1 MWYWRGGTPRDP
13 AHQSFSWSDWRRKLT
28 LQTLE
33 LDDDRFDTNAV
44 AHPQAGMVYYQIA
57 RGNGLGFTS
66 SYLATFLASVFWEYL
81 IEYVEV
87 PSLNDLIM
95 TPVAGVAIG
104 ESSFRL
110 GRLFAAGRPSTGN
123 LIGQLAFSPVAT
135 LNDLMA
141 GRSPY
146 HPGPLGSEVSRGMYH
161 RIALGLGAQTVDL
174 DAVEYR
180 QEASF
185 LLDAVVVAHPSYRRP
200 GRRITA
206 VRPGEWTRMA
216 GGLQLSSSGEPV
228 GYAFHSS
235 MVLWGRYLRAIAER
249 ALDADRR
256 RPLRGTG
263 LMLGLG
269 SSFDYQGRAL
279 PGGWERLASA
289 GLLGPAA
296 ELTVDRHDVGLRL
309 AVTGQYSLGLMRSP
323 SYAAFGPLGN
333 QVYYHAHGL
342 MARSSLALRL
352 WRLELGVDADL
363 WALRALEGADDLR
376 GEPALADARRTIS
389 VLAGLQPFRHGRL
402 RLTGRLDQV
411 RRRSR
416 AYGASLVSYER
427 RAGLAAIL
435 LY

>member
-13 AHQSFSWSDWRRKLT
+13 AHQSFSWSDWKRKLT

-33 LDDDRFDTNAV
+33 LDNDRFDTNAV
-44 AHPQAGMVYYQIA
+44 AHPQAGVVYYQIA
-57 RGNGLGFTS
+57 RGNGLGFWTS
-66 SYLATFLASVFWEYL
+66 YVSTFLASAFWEYVV
-81 IEYVEV
+81 EYVEV
-87 PSLNDLIM
+87 PSLNDLVM
-95 TPVAGVAIG
+95 TPVAGTVVG

-110 GRLFAAGRPSTGN
+110 GRLFAAGRPSPGN

-141 GRSPY
+141 GRSPF

-161 RIALGLGAQTVDL
+161 LFALGLGAQAVDL
-174 DAVEYR
+174 DAIEYR
-180 QEASF
+180 QEAAF
-185 LLDAVVVAHPSYRRP
+185 QLDGVVVAHPGYRRP
-200 GRRITA
+200 GRRVTA

-216 GGLQLSSSGEPV
+216 LGLQLGTNGVPV
-228 GYAFHSS
+228 GYGFHSS
-235 MVLWGRYLRAIAER
+235 TVLWGRYLRSVAER
-249 ALDADRR
+249 DPGADRR

-269 SSFDYQGRAL
+269 SSFDYQGRDL

-296 ELTVDRHDVGLRL
+296 ELTMDGKDVGLRL
-309 AVTGQYSLGLMRSP
+309 AINGQYSLGLMRSP

-342 MARSSLALRL
+342 VAGGALALRL
-352 WRLELGVDADL
+352 WRAELGLGGDL
-363 WALRALEGADDLR
+363 WALRALKGAENR
-376 GEPALADARRTIS
+376 PGEPALADIRRTVS
-389 VLAGLQPFRHGRL
+389 LLGGVQPFHNGRL
-402 RLTGRLDQV
+402 RLTSRLDLV
-411 RRRSR
+411 RRSSR
-416 AYGASLVSYER
+416 AFGTTMVSYER
-427 RAGLAAIL
+427 RVGLAAIL